1 MCSRFV
7 VCVWHFAD
15 HLRAS
20 IRDVDAF
27 NLVWKVRLAQSV
39 TSGPIER
46 CVHMDMLLMRISI
59 ALLRQKTIALGGLV
73 MLAYEV
79 YLLYLLLVG
88 CAVTT
93 NPPASRLPIYFI
105 LKMVAFAS
113 IASTREYI
121 TRGSAKSFGSSMFFT
136 GSYFVIWFSCLVL
149 LEEKFTTAQVS
160 PLCIVYFVVSALV
173 LRLIGDNTKAEVA
186 RAEQLEKLEKLF
198 GASRY

>member
-1 MCSRFV
+1 MGLRSRQRRRAGVADPFDIETSRQ
-7 VCVWHFAD
+7 HSAHSLED

-27 NLVWKVRLAQSV
+27 NLVWK
-39 TSGPIER
+39 
-46 CVHMDMLLMRISI
+46 
-59 ALLRQKTIALGGLV
+59 KTIALGGLV

-136 GSYFVIWFSCLVL
+136 GSYFVIWFSCLLL